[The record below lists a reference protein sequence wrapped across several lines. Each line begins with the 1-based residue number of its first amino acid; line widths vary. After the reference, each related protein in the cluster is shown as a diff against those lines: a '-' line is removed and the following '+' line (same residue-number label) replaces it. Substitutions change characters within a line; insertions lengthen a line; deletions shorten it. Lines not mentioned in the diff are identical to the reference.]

1 MKIIIE
7 KLQLGNIEIIKVSK
21 LEGHISESVSYQ
33 YKEENGKVRCL

>member
-21 LEGHISESVSYQ
+21 LEGLVSESITFQYQ
-33 YKEENGKVRCL
+33 EENGKIKCL